1 MPIKESERIA
11 SRPAAGA
18 PSLTKRAS
26 ILVVDDERS
35 IRELLDIFLKK
46 EGFNVTTAASA
57 EEALAHL
64 RSTEFDLIISD
75 IKMGDMSGIDFLR
88 QLRDTGF
95 IRRRRGE
102 VGPQFILLTAFASAE
117 TAIQALKMGA
127 FDYIL
132 KTENF
137 MEEMKLVVYS
147 ALEHRRLREE
157 NTYLR
162 REFKKVHGMGNLIGR
177 SAKMQDLFKMIEVV
191 SVTNSTVLIT
201 GESGTGKELVA
212 KAIHLNSARAEEAF
226 VSVNC
231 GAFTETLLESELFG
245 YVRGAFT
252 GATANKKGLFEVAD
266 KGTIFL
272 DEIGETSPA
281 MQVKLLRVLQ
291 ERMIRRVGGTEETP
305 VDVRIIAA
313 TNRDLAD
320 MVAENQFREDL
331 FYRISVIPLQLPP
344 LRHRRDDIPLLADH
358 FLARL
363 NTSMGKHI
371 ESISA
376 EALKK
381 MESYDWP
388 GNVRELE
395 NAMERAFILETSH
408 EISDQHLPESVATSS
423 RMRTIGEF
431 PEEGFDLESYVENL
445 QKGFLQEALR
455 RTDGVQVKAAELL
468 RMSYRSFR
476 HYMQKYNIPS

>member
-1 MPIKESERIA
+1 MS
-11 SRPAAGA
+11 
-18 PSLTKRAS
+18 KRAR
-26 ILVVDDERS
+26 ILIVDDERS
-35 IRELLDIFLKK
+35 IRELLEIVLKK
-46 EGFNVTTAASA
+46 DGFNVTSVRSA
-57 EEALAHL
+57 VEALTL
-64 RSTEFDLIISD
+64 LKSSDFDLIISD
-75 IKMGDMSGIDFLR
+75 IKMPDMTGIDLLR
-88 QLRDTGF
+88 QLRETTFG
-95 IRRRRGE
+95 G
-102 VGPQFILLTAFASAE
+102 QFILLTAFASAE

-137 MEEMKLVVYS
+137 IEELKLVVYS
-147 ALEHRRLREE
+147 ALENRRLREE
-157 NTYLR
+157 NVYLR
-162 REFKKVHGMGNLIGR
+162 REFRKLHGMGNLIGK
-177 SAKMQDLFKMIEVV
+177 SKKMQELFKMIEVV
-191 SVTNSTVLIT
+191 SATNSTVLIT

-212 KAIHLNSARAEEAF
+212 KAIHLNSPRAEEAF

-245 YVRGAFT
+245 YVKGAFT

-272 DEIGETSPA
+272 DEVGDTSMA

-291 ERMIRRVGGTEETP
+291 ERTLRRVGGTEEIP
-305 VDVRIIAA
+305 IDVRIIAA
-313 TNRDLAD
+313 TNRNLSE

-331 FYRISVIPLQLPP
+331 FYRISVIPLELPP

-363 NTSMGKHI
+363 NSTMGKKI
-371 ESISA
+371 DRFSDD
-376 EALKK
+376 ALKK
-381 MESYDWP
+381 IECYDWP

-395 NAMERAFILETSH
+395 NAMERAFILETSN
-408 EISDQHLPESVATSS
+408 ELSAQHLPESVSTNP
-423 RMRTIGEF
+423 RMRAVTNF
-431 PEEGFDLESYVENL
+431 PDEGFDLESYVEAL
-445 QKGFLQEALR
+445 QKGFLEEALR
-455 RTDGVQVKAAELL
+455 RTNGVQVKAAELL

>member
-1 MPIKESERIA
+1 MP
-11 SRPAAGA
+11 
-18 PSLTKRAS
+18 KRDK
-26 ILVVDDERS
+26 ILIVDDDRS
-35 IRELLDIFLKK
+35 IRELLEILLKN
-46 EGFNVTTAASA
+46 EGLTVTSAAGA
-57 EEALAHL
+57 EEGLAQAKA
-64 RSTEFDLIISD
+64 TEFDVVISD
-75 IKMGDMSGIDFLR
+75 LKMPNMSGIDFLR
-88 QLRDTGF
+88 ELRETGL

-102 VGPQFILLTAFASAE
+102 VGTQFILLTAHAE
-117 TAIQALKMGA
+117 AEAAVQALKMGA

-132 KTENF
+132 KDQNWTEELKF
-137 MEEMKLVVYS
+137 VVHN
-147 ALEHRRLREE
+147 ALENRRLREE
-157 NTYLR
+157 NTYLK
-162 REFKKVHGMGNLIGR
+162 REFKKVHGMGNLIGK
-177 SAKMQDLFKMIEVV
+177 SKKMQELFKMIEVV
-191 SVTNSTVLIT
+191 SPTNSTVLIT

-212 KAIHLNSARAEEAF
+212 KAIHLNSPRAEEAF

-245 YVRGAFT
+245 YMRGAFT
-252 GATANKKGLFEVAD
+252 GAATNKKGLFEVSD

-272 DEIGETSPA
+272 DEVGDTSLA

-291 ERMIRRVGGTEETP
+291 ERNLRRVGGTEEIP

-313 TNRDLAD
+313 TNRDLSE

-331 FYRISVIPLQLPP
+331 FYRISVIPLELTP

-363 NTSMGKHI
+363 NASMGRKFDHI
-371 ESISA
+371 SD

-381 MESYDWP
+381 LESYDWP

-395 NAMERAFILETSH
+395 NALERAFILETSN
-408 EISDQHLPESVATSS
+408 ELSEQHLPENVSTNS
-423 RMRTIGEF
+423 RMRSTASF
-431 PEEGFDLESYVENL
+431 PDEGFDLELYVENL
-445 QKGFLQEALR
+445 QKNFLEEALR
-455 RTDGVQVKAAELL
+455 RTNRVQVKAAELL

>member
-1 MPIKESERIA
+1 MLKHA
-11 SRPAAGA
+11 
-18 PSLTKRAS
+18 K
-26 ILVVDDERS
+26 ILIVDDERS
-35 IRELLDIFLKK
+35 IREVLEIFLKK
-46 EGFNVTTAASA
+46 EGFVVTSASTGLEGLNQVKA
-57 EEALAHL
+57 
-64 RSTEFDLIISD
+64 SEFDLIISD
-75 IKMGDMSGIDFLR
+75 IKMPDMSGIDLLR
-88 QLRDTGF
+88 EIRTTGF
-95 IRRRRGE
+95 NG
-102 VGPQFILLTAFASAE
+102 QFILLTAFASAE

-137 MEEMKLVVYS
+137 MEELKLVVRN
-147 ALEHRRLREE
+147 ALESRWLREE
-157 NTYLR
+157 NTYLK
-162 REFKKVHGMGNLIGR
+162 REFKKVHGMGNLIGK
-177 SAKMQDLFKMIEVV
+177 SKKMQELFKMIEVV
-191 SVTNSTVLIT
+191 SATNSTVLIT

-212 KAIHLNSARAEEAF
+212 KAIHLNSPRADDAF

-252 GATANKKGLFEVAD
+252 GATTNKKGLFEVAD

-272 DEIGETSPA
+272 DEVGDTSLA

-291 ERMIRRVGGTEETP
+291 ERTLRRVGGTEEIP

-313 TNRDLAD
+313 TNRDLAE
-320 MVAENQFREDL
+320 MVAESQFREDL
-331 FYRISVIPLQLPP
+331 FYRVSVIPLELPP
-344 LRHRRDDIPLLADH
+344 LRYRRDDIPLLADH

-363 NTSMGKHI
+363 NASMGRKLDR
-371 ESISA
+371 ISD

-381 MESYDWP
+381 LESYEWP

-395 NAMERAFILETSH
+395 NAMERAFILETSS
-408 EISDQHLPESVATSS
+408 ELSAQNLPDSMTTNSK
-423 RMRTIGEF
+423 MRPMSNF
-431 PEEGFDLESYVENL
+431 PDEGFDLEIYVEGL
-445 QKGFLQEALR
+445 QKGFLEEALR
-455 RTDGVQVKAAELL
+455 RTNGVQVKAAELL

>member
-1 MPIKESERIA
+1 MQ
-11 SRPAAGA
+11 
-18 PSLTKRAS
+18 KRAK
-26 ILVVDDERS
+26 ILIVDDERS
-35 IRELLDIFLKK
+35 IRELLEIFLKK
-46 EGFNVTTAASA
+46 EGFSVTSAASGQ
-57 EEALAHL
+57 EGLNQVKI
-64 RSTEFDLIISD
+64 SDFDLIISD
-75 IKMGDMSGIDFLR
+75 IKMGDMSGIDL
-88 QLRDTGF
+88 LRDLRTTGF
-95 IRRRRGE
+95 NG
-102 VGPQFILLTAFASAE
+102 QFILLTAFASAE

-137 MEEMKLVVYS
+137 IEELKLVVYN
-147 ALEHRRLREE
+147 ALESRRLREE
-157 NTYLR
+157 NTYLK
-162 REFKKVHGMGNLIGR
+162 REFKKVHGMGNLIGK
-177 SAKMQDLFKMIEVV
+177 SNKMQELFKMIEVV
-191 SVTNSTVLIT
+191 SATNSTVLIT

-212 KAIHLNSARAEEAF
+212 KAIHLNSPRAEEAF

-252 GATANKKGLFEVAD
+252 GAAANKKGLFEVAD

-272 DEIGETSPA
+272 DEVGDTSLA

-291 ERMIRRVGGTEETP
+291 ERTLRRVGGTEEIP

-313 TNRDLAD
+313 TNRDLSE

-331 FYRISVIPLQLPP
+331 FYRVSVIPLELPP
-344 LRHRRDDIPLLADH
+344 LRYRRDDIPLLADH

-363 NTSMGKHI
+363 NASMGKRLDRI
-371 ESISA
+371 TD

-381 MESYDWP
+381 LESYEWP

-395 NAMERAFILETSH
+395 NAMERAFILET
-408 EISDQHLPESVATSS
+408 LPELSATNLPDSMTTSS
-423 RMRTIGEF
+423 KLKPMTNF
-431 PEEGFDLESYVENL
+431 PDEGFDLEIYVEGL
-445 QKGFLQEALR
+445 QKGFLEEALR
-455 RTDGVQVKAAELL
+455 RSNGVQVKAAELL

>member
-1 MPIKESERIA
+1 MS
-11 SRPAAGA
+11 
-18 PSLTKRAS
+18 KRAR
-26 ILVVDDERS
+26 ILIVDDERS
-35 IRELLDIFLKK
+35 IRELLEIVLKK
-46 EGFNVTTAASA
+46 DGFNVTSVRSA
-57 EEALAHL
+57 VEALTIL
-64 RSTEFDLIISD
+64 KSSDFDLIISD
-75 IKMGDMSGIDFLR
+75 IKMPDMTGIDLLR
-88 QLRDTGF
+88 QLRETTFNG
-95 IRRRRGE
+95 
-102 VGPQFILLTAFASAE
+102 QFILLTAFASAE

-127 FDYIL
+127 YDYIL

-137 MEEMKLVVYS
+137 MEELKLVVYN
-147 ALEHRRLREE
+147 ALENRRLREE
-157 NTYLR
+157 NTYLK
-162 REFKKVHGMGNLIGR
+162 REFKKVHGMGNLIGK
-177 SAKMQDLFKMIEVV
+177 SKKMQELFKMIEVV
-191 SVTNSTVLIT
+191 SATNSTVLIT

-212 KAIHLNSARAEEAF
+212 KAIHLNSPRAEEAF

-252 GATANKKGLFEVAD
+252 GATANKKGLFEVSD

-272 DEIGETSPA
+272 DEVGDTSLA

-291 ERMIRRVGGTEETP
+291 ERTLRRVGSTEELS

-313 TNRDLAD
+313 TNRDLSE

-331 FYRISVIPLQLPP
+331 FYRISVIPLELTP

-363 NTSMGKHI
+363 NASMGRKFDR
-371 ESISA
+371 ISD

-381 MESYDWP
+381 LESYDWP

-395 NAMERAFILETSH
+395 NALERAFILETSN
-408 EISDQHLPESVATSS
+408 ELSAQHLPENVSTNS
-423 RMRTIGEF
+423 RMRSTASF
-431 PEEGFDLESYVENL
+431 PDEGFDLELYVENL
-445 QKGFLQEALR
+445 QKNFLEEALR
-455 RTDGVQVKAAELL
+455 RTNRVQVKAAELL

>member
-1 MPIKESERIA
+1 MP
-11 SRPAAGA
+11 
-18 PSLTKRAS
+18 KRAK
-26 ILVVDDERS
+26 ILIVDDERS
-35 IRELLDIFLKK
+35 IRELLEIFLKK
-46 EGFNVTTAASA
+46 EGFKVDRSSNA
-57 EEALAHL
+57 EEGLALAKG
-64 RSTEFDLIISD
+64 TDIDLVISD
-75 IKMGDMSGIDFLR
+75 IKMADMSGIDFLR
-88 QLRDTGF
+88 ELRATNYSG
-95 IRRRRGE
+95 
-102 VGPQFILLTAFASAE
+102 QFILLTAYATTE

-137 MEEMKLVVYS
+137 IEELKFVVYS
-147 ALEHRRLREE
+147 ALENRRLREE

-162 REFKKVHGMGNLIGR
+162 REFRKVHGMGNLIGK
-177 SAKMQDLFKMIEVV
+177 SKKMQELFKMIEVV
-191 SVTNSTVLIT
+191 SATNSTVMIT

-212 KAIHLNSARAEEAF
+212 KAIHLNSPRAEESF
-226 VSVNC
+226 ISVNC

-252 GATANKKGLFEVAD
+252 GAAGNKKGLFEVAD

-272 DEIGETSPA
+272 DEVGDTSQA

-291 ERMIRRVGGTEETP
+291 ERTFRRVGGTEEIS
-305 VDVRIIAA
+305 VDVRIISA
-313 TNRDLAD
+313 TNRDLSE

-331 FYRISVIPLQLPP
+331 FYRISVIPLDLPP
-344 LRHRRDDIPLLADH
+344 LRQRRDDIPLLADH

-363 NTSMGKHI
+363 NSSMSKRI
-371 ESISA
+371 ERISD

-395 NAMERAFILETSH
+395 NAMERAFILETSD
-408 EISDQHLPESVATSS
+408 ELSAQHLPESVSTTP
-423 RMRTIGEF
+423 RMRAMTNF
-431 PEEGFDLESYVENL
+431 PDQGFDLESFVEDL
-445 QKGFLQEALR
+445 QKGFLEEALR
-455 RTDGVQVKAAELL
+455 RTNGVQVKAAELL

>member
-1 MPIKESERIA
+1 MPKKA
-11 SRPAAGA
+11 
-18 PSLTKRAS
+18 K
-26 ILVVDDERS
+26 ILIVDDERS
-35 IRELLDIFLKK
+35 IRELLEIFLKK
-46 EGFNVTTAASA
+46 EGFQLSSASSA
-57 EEALAHL
+57 ELALAQVKGCD
-64 RSTEFDLIISD
+64 FDLVISD
-75 IKMGDMSGIDFLR
+75 IKMSDMSGIDLLR
-88 QLRDTGF
+88 ELRNNNFG
-95 IRRRRGE
+95 GQ
-102 VGPQFILLTAFASAE
+102 VILLTAFASAE

-137 MEEMKLVVYS
+137 IEELRLVVYR
-147 ALEHRRLREE
+147 ALENRRLREE

-162 REFKKVHGMGNLIGR
+162 REFRKVHGMGNLIGK
-177 SAKMQDLFKMIEVV
+177 SKKMEELFKMIEVV
-191 SVTNSTVLIT
+191 SATNSTVLIT

-212 KAIHLNSARAEEAF
+212 KAIHLNSPRADEAF

-245 YVRGAFT
+245 YMKGAFT
-252 GATANKKGLFEVAD
+252 GAATNKKGLFEVSD

-272 DEIGETSPA
+272 DEVGDTSQA

-291 ERMIRRVGGTEETP
+291 ERTLRRVGGTEEIA
-305 VDVRIIAA
+305 VDVRVIAA
-313 TNRDLAD
+313 TNRNLAE

-331 FYRISVIPLQLPP
+331 FYRISVIPLELPP
-344 LRHRRDDIPLLADH
+344 LRHRRDDIPLLADY

-363 NTSMGKHI
+363 NSTMGRKI
-371 ESISA
+371 DRLSE

-381 MESYDWP
+381 IENYDWP

-395 NAMERAFILETSH
+395 NAMERAFILETSN
-408 EISDQHLPESVATSS
+408 ELSAQHLPESVASNS
-423 RMRTIGEF
+423 RMRALTNF
-431 PEEGFDLESYVENL
+431 PDQGFDLEAHVEAL
-445 QKGFLQEALR
+445 QKGFLEEALR
-455 RTDGVQVKAAELL
+455 RTNGVQVKAAEML

>member
-1 MPIKESERIA
+1 MS
-11 SRPAAGA
+11 
-18 PSLTKRAS
+18 KRAR
-26 ILVVDDERS
+26 ILIVDDERS
-35 IRELLDIFLKK
+35 IRELLEIVLKK
-46 EGFNVTTAASA
+46 DGFNVTSVRSA
-57 EEALAHL
+57 VEALTIL
-64 RSTEFDLIISD
+64 KSSDFDLIISD
-75 IKMGDMSGIDFLR
+75 IKMPDMTGIDLLR
-88 QLRDTGF
+88 QLRETTFG
-95 IRRRRGE
+95 G
-102 VGPQFILLTAFASAE
+102 QFILLTAFASAE

-137 MEEMKLVVYS
+137 IEELKLVVYS
-147 ALEHRRLREE
+147 ALENRRLREE
-157 NTYLR
+157 NVYLR
-162 REFKKVHGMGNLIGR
+162 REFRKLHGMGNLIGK
-177 SAKMQDLFKMIEVV
+177 SKKMQELFKMIEVV
-191 SVTNSTVLIT
+191 SATNSTVLIT

-212 KAIHLNSARAEEAF
+212 KAIHLNSPRAEEAF

-245 YVRGAFT
+245 YVKGAFT

-272 DEIGETSPA
+272 DEVGDTSVA

-291 ERMIRRVGGTEETP
+291 ERTLRRVGGTEEIP
-305 VDVRIIAA
+305 IDVRIIAA
-313 TNRDLAD
+313 TNRNLSE

-331 FYRISVIPLQLPP
+331 FYRISVIPLELPP

-363 NTSMGKHI
+363 NSTMGKKI
-371 ESISA
+371 DRFSDD
-376 EALKK
+376 ALKK
-381 MESYDWP
+381 IESYDWP

-395 NAMERAFILETSH
+395 NAMERAFILETSN
-408 EISDQHLPESVATSS
+408 ELSAQHLPESVSTNP
-423 RMRTIGEF
+423 RMRAVTNF
-431 PEEGFDLESYVENL
+431 PDEGFDLESYVEAL
-445 QKGFLQEALR
+445 QKGFLEEALR
-455 RTDGVQVKAAELL
+455 RTNGVQVKAAELL

>member
-1 MPIKESERIA
+1 MQ
-11 SRPAAGA
+11 
-18 PSLTKRAS
+18 KRAK
-26 ILVVDDERS
+26 ILIVDDERS
-35 IRELLDIFLKK
+35 LRELLEIFLKK
-46 EGFNVTTAASA
+46 EGFAVVSTASA
-57 EEALAHL
+57 EEALTQL
-64 RSTEFDLIISD
+64 KTSEFDLIISD
-75 IKMGDMSGIDFLR
+75 IKMADMSGIDFLR
-88 QLRDTGF
+88 ELRKTTFG
-95 IRRRRGE
+95 G
-102 VGPQFILLTAFASAE
+102 QFILLTAFASAE

-137 MEEMKLVVYS
+137 MEELKLVVHS
-147 ALEHRRLREE
+147 ALENRRLREE

-162 REFKKVHGMGNLIGR
+162 REFKKVHGMGNLIGK
-177 SAKMQDLFKMIEVV
+177 SKKMQELFKMIEVV
-191 SVTNSTVLIT
+191 SATNSTVLIT

-212 KAIHLNSARAEEAF
+212 KAIHLNSPRAEESF

-245 YVRGAFT
+245 YMRGAFT
-252 GATANKKGLFEVAD
+252 GAVANKKGLFEVAD

-272 DEIGETSPA
+272 DEIGDTSLA

-291 ERMIRRVGGTEETP
+291 ERTIRRVGGTEEIP

-313 TNRDLAD
+313 TNRDLSG
-320 MVAENQFREDL
+320 MVTENQFREDL
-331 FYRISVIPLQLPP
+331 FYRISVIPLELAP

-358 FLARL
+358 FLSRL
-363 NTSMGKHI
+363 NTSMGKKI
-371 ESISA
+371 DRISD

-395 NAMERAFILETSH
+395 NAMERAFILETSN
-408 EISDQHLPESVATSS
+408 ELSAQHLPESVATNP
-423 RMRTIGEF
+423 RMRALTNF
-431 PEEGFDLESYVENL
+431 PEEGFDVEAYVENL
-445 QKGFLQEALR
+445 QKGFLEEALR

>member
-1 MPIKESERIA
+1 MP
-11 SRPAAGA
+11 
-18 PSLTKRAS
+18 KRDK
-26 ILVVDDERS
+26 ILIVDDDRS
-35 IRELLDIFLKK
+35 IRELLEILLKN
-46 EGFNVTTAASA
+46 EGLTVTSAAGP
-57 EEALAHL
+57 EEGLAQAKA
-64 RSTEFDLIISD
+64 TEFDVIISD
-75 IKMGDMSGIDFLR
+75 LKMPNMSGIDFLR
-88 QLRDTGF
+88 ELLETGL

-102 VGPQFILLTAFASAE
+102 VGTQFILLTAHAE
-117 TAIQALKMGA
+117 AEAAVQALKMGA

-132 KTENF
+132 KDQNWTEELKF
-137 MEEMKLVVYS
+137 VVHN
-147 ALEHRRLREE
+147 ALENRRLREE
-157 NTYLR
+157 NTYLK
-162 REFKKVHGMGNLIGR
+162 REFKKVHGMGNLIGK
-177 SAKMQDLFKMIEVV
+177 SKKMQELFKMIEVV
-191 SVTNSTVLIT
+191 SATNSTVLIT

-212 KAIHLNSARAEEAF
+212 KAIHLNSPRAEEAF

-252 GATANKKGLFEVAD
+252 GATANKKGLFEVSD

-272 DEIGETSPA
+272 DEVGDTSLA

-291 ERMIRRVGGTEETP
+291 ERTLRRVGGTEEIS

-313 TNRDLAD
+313 TNRDLSE

-331 FYRISVIPLQLPP
+331 FYRISVIPLELTP

-363 NTSMGKHI
+363 NASMGRKFDHI
-371 ESISA
+371 SD

-381 MESYDWP
+381 LESYDWP

-395 NAMERAFILETSH
+395 NALERAFILETSN
-408 EISDQHLPESVATSS
+408 ELSAQHLPENVSTNS
-423 RMRTIGEF
+423 RMRSNATF
-431 PEEGFDLESYVENL
+431 PDEGFDLELYVENL
-445 QKGFLQEALR
+445 QKNFLEEALR
-455 RTDGVQVKAAELL
+455 RTNGVQVKAAELL

>member
-1 MPIKESERIA
+1 M
-11 SRPAAGA
+11 
-18 PSLTKRAS
+18 TKRAR
-26 ILVVDDERS
+26 ILIVDDERS
-35 IRELLDIFLKK
+35 IRELLEIFLKK
-46 EGFNVTTAASA
+46 EGFVVSSAASA
-57 EEALAHL
+57 EDGLTQVKGA
-64 RSTEFDLIISD
+64 EFDLIISD
-75 IKMGDMSGIDFLR
+75 IKMADMSGIDFLR
-88 QLRDTGF
+88 ELRTTTFNG
-95 IRRRRGE
+95 
-102 VGPQFILLTAFASAE
+102 QFILLTAFASAE

-127 FDYIL
+127 YDYIL

-137 MEEMKLVVYS
+137 IEELKLVVYN
-147 ALEHRRLREE
+147 ALENRRLREE

-162 REFKKVHGMGNLIGR
+162 REFKKVHGMGSLIGK
-177 SAKMQDLFKMIEVV
+177 SKKMQELYKMIEVV

-212 KAIHLNSARAEEAF
+212 KAIHLKSPRSDDSF

-245 YVRGAFT
+245 YMRGAFT
-252 GATANKKGLFEVAD
+252 GAAANKKGLFEVAD

-272 DEIGETSPA
+272 DEIGDTSLA

-291 ERMIRRVGGTEETP
+291 ERNLRRVGGTEEIP

-313 TNRDLAD
+313 TNRNLAE
-320 MVAENQFREDL
+320 MVRESQFREDL
-331 FYRISVIPLQLPP
+331 FYRISVIPLELPP

-363 NTSMGKHI
+363 NTSMGKKI
-371 ESISA
+371 DRISD

-381 MESYDWP
+381 MEAYDWP

-395 NAMERAFILETSH
+395 NAMERAFILETANELSM
-408 EISDQHLPESVATSS
+408 QHLPESVATNPT
-423 RMRTIGEF
+423 MRAIANF
-431 PEEGFDLESYVENL
+431 PDEGIDLEAYVESL
-445 QKGFLQEALR
+445 QKAFLEEALR
-455 RTDGVQVKAAELL
+455 RKDGVQVKAAELL

>member
-1 MPIKESERIA
+1 MP
-11 SRPAAGA
+11 
-18 PSLTKRAS
+18 KRDK
-26 ILVVDDERS
+26 ILIVDDDRS
-35 IRELLDIFLKK
+35 IRELLEILLKN
-46 EGFNVTTAASA
+46 EGLTVTSAAGA
-57 EEALAHL
+57 EEGLAQAKA
-64 RSTEFDLIISD
+64 TEFDVVISD
-75 IKMGDMSGIDFLR
+75 LKMPNMSGIDFLR
-88 QLRDTGF
+88 ELLETGL

-102 VGPQFILLTAFASAE
+102 VGTQFILLTAHAE
-117 TAIQALKMGA
+117 AEAAVQALKMGA

-132 KTENF
+132 KDQNWTEELKF
-137 MEEMKLVVYS
+137 VVHN
-147 ALEHRRLREE
+147 ALENRRLREE
-157 NTYLR
+157 NTYLK
-162 REFKKVHGMGNLIGR
+162 REFKKVHGMGNLIGK
-177 SAKMQDLFKMIEVV
+177 SKKMQELFKMIEVV
-191 SVTNSTVLIT
+191 SATNSTVLIT

-212 KAIHLNSARAEEAF
+212 KAIHLNSPRAEEAF

-231 GAFTETLLESELFG
+231 GAFTESLLESELFG

-252 GATANKKGLFEVAD
+252 GATANKKGLFEVSD

-272 DEIGETSPA
+272 DEVGDTSLA

-291 ERMIRRVGGTEETP
+291 ERTLRRVGSTEELS

-313 TNRDLAD
+313 TNRDLSE

-331 FYRISVIPLQLPP
+331 FYRISVIPLELTP

-363 NTSMGKHI
+363 NASMGRKFDHI
-371 ESISA
+371 SD

-381 MESYDWP
+381 LESYDWP

-395 NAMERAFILETSH
+395 NALERAFILETSK
-408 EISDQHLPESVATSS
+408 ELSAQHLPENVSTNS
-423 RMRTIGEF
+423 RMRSNATF
-431 PEEGFDLESYVENL
+431 PDEGFDLELYVENL
-445 QKGFLQEALR
+445 QKNFLEEALR
-455 RTDGVQVKAAELL
+455 RTNGVQVKAAELL

>member
-1 MPIKESERIA
+1 MP
-11 SRPAAGA
+11 
-18 PSLTKRAS
+18 KRDK
-26 ILVVDDERS
+26 ILIVDDDRS
-35 IRELLDIFLKK
+35 IRELLEILLKN
-46 EGFNVTTAASA
+46 EGLTVTSAAGA
-57 EEALAHL
+57 EEGLAQAKA
-64 RSTEFDLIISD
+64 TEFDVVISD
-75 IKMGDMSGIDFLR
+75 LKMPNMSGIEFLR
-88 QLRDTGF
+88 ELLETGL

-102 VGPQFILLTAFASAE
+102 VGTQFILLTAHAE
-117 TAIQALKMGA
+117 AEAAVQALKMGA

-132 KTENF
+132 KDQNWTEELKF
-137 MEEMKLVVYS
+137 VVHN
-147 ALEHRRLREE
+147 ALENRRLREE
-157 NTYLR
+157 NTYLK
-162 REFKKVHGMGNLIGR
+162 REFKKVHGMGNLIGK
-177 SAKMQDLFKMIEVV
+177 SKKMQELFKMIEVV
-191 SVTNSTVLIT
+191 SATNSTVLIT

-212 KAIHLNSARAEEAF
+212 KAIHLNSPRAEEAF

-252 GATANKKGLFEVAD
+252 GATANKKGLFEVSD

-272 DEIGETSPA
+272 DEVGDTSLA

-291 ERMIRRVGGTEETP
+291 ERTLRRVGSTEELS

-313 TNRDLAD
+313 TNRDLSE

-331 FYRISVIPLQLPP
+331 FYRISVIPLELTP

-363 NTSMGKHI
+363 NASMGRKFDR
-371 ESISA
+371 ISD

-381 MESYDWP
+381 LESYDWP

-395 NAMERAFILETSH
+395 NALERAFILETSN
-408 EISDQHLPESVATSS
+408 ELSEQHLPENVSTNS
-423 RMRTIGEF
+423 RMRSNATF
-431 PEEGFDLESYVENL
+431 PDEGFDLELYVENL
-445 QKGFLQEALR
+445 QKNFLEEALR
-455 RTDGVQVKAAELL
+455 RTNGVQVKAAELL

>member
-1 MPIKESERIA
+1 MMS
-11 SRPAAGA
+11 
-18 PSLTKRAS
+18 KRAK
-26 ILVVDDERS
+26 ILVVDDEQS
-35 IRELLDIFLKK
+35 LRELLEIFLKK
-46 EGFNVTTAASA
+46 EGFVVSTAPTA
-57 EEALAHL
+57 EDGLVQAKAA
-64 RSTEFDLIISD
+64 EFDLIISD
-75 IKMGDMSGIDFLR
+75 IKMADMSGIDFLR
-88 QLRDTGF
+88 ELRDTGF
-95 IRRRRGE
+95 SG
-102 VGPQFILLTAFASAE
+102 QFILLTAFASAE

-137 MEEMKLVVYS
+137 MEELKLVVYS
-147 ALEHRRLREE
+147 ALENRRLREE

-162 REFKKVHGMGNLIGR
+162 REFKKAHGMGNLIGK
-177 SAKMQDLFKMIEVV
+177 SKKMQELFKMIEVV
-191 SVTNSTVLIT
+191 SATNSTVLIT

-212 KAIHLNSARAEEAF
+212 KAIHLNSPRAEEAF

-252 GATANKKGLFEVAD
+252 GATTNKKGLFEVAD
-266 KGTIFL
+266 KGTMFL
-272 DEIGETSPA
+272 DEIGDTSLA

-291 ERMIRRVGGTEETP
+291 ERTLRRVGGTEEIP

-313 TNRDLAD
+313 TNRDLSA

-331 FYRISVIPLQLPP
+331 FYRISVIPLQISP

-358 FLARL
+358 FLTRL
-363 NTSMGKHI
+363 NASMGKKI
-371 ESISA
+371 DRLSDD
-376 EALKK
+376 ALKRI
-381 MESYDWP
+381 ETYEWP

-395 NAMERAFILETSH
+395 NAMERAFILETSN
-408 EISDQHLPESVATSS
+408 ELSVQHLPESVATSS
-423 RMRTIGEF
+423 RMRAITDF
-431 PEEGFDLESYVENL
+431 PQEGFDLEAYVEGL
-445 QKGFLQEALR
+445 QKGFLEEALR